1 MMCVTMSASP
11 STTTA
16 ASPSRFV
23 TRGALGKSRGATTT
37 TMATARGRVAC
48 AAAAA
53 SKPWK
58 ARDCRLVL
66 EDGSVWPGKA
76 FGAQGTQVGEVVFN
90 TSLSGYVDDA
100 RARALGFERERAFKR
115 ERARGG
121 VSRARARDRAMCDD
135 ARWWSTR
142 WVVGVW

>member
-1 MMCVTMSASP
+1 MMCMTMS
-11 STTTA
+11 

-23 TRGALGKSRGATTT
+23 TRGALGKSRGATTM
-37 TMATARGRVAC
+37 MATARGRVAC

-121 VSRARARDRAMCDD
+121 VSRAHARSGD
-135 ARWWSTR
+135 
-142 WVVGVW
+142 V